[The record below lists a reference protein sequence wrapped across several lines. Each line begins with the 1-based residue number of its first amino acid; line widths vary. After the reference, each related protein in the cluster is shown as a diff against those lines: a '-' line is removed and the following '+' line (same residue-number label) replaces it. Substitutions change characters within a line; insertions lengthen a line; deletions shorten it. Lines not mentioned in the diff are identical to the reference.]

1 MKIEQ
6 LFEDLNKRFSYR
18 RSSLAMTNAN
28 DIKPSFIRYF
38 IHWLRK
44 EHLLRVFI
52 ENYESPYTF
61 SIYYAHEFL
70 ASAFSWE
77 ETPQHGDFWEYAHI
91 RWLKHIKNNNKKLE
105 LLYGVTEK
113 SKN

>member
-6 LFEDLNKRFSYR
+6 LFEDLNRRFRYR
-18 RSSLAMTNAN
+18 RSSLAMANAK

-77 ETPQHGDFWEYAHI
+77 ETPQHEKKKKYAHI
-91 RWLKHIKNNNKKLE
+91 RCLKHIKNNNKNLE
-105 LLYGVTEK
+105 LLDGVSEK

>member
-18 RSSLAMTNAN
+18 RSSIAMANAKG
-28 DIKPSFIRYF
+28 IKPSFIRYF

-52 ENYESPYTF
+52 ENYKSQYTF
-61 SIYYAHEFL
+61 SIYYAHDFL

-77 ETPQHGDFWEYAHI
+77 DTPQPGPFWANAHKC
-91 RWLKHIKNNNKKLE
+91 WLMHIKNNNKKLE